1 MITVSHGSD
10 VCHLAA
16 DSFFKLSYGVRPSFG
31 CFTMG
36 ASTAQA
42 AVTAG
47 TSATLQLAGASL
59 YNIYPVKC
67 EVGDAL
73 SPAIGRIYF
82 ADERVMWPFYYG
94 SQDYNTYRQNR
105 PLARDIAGGETDFD
119 LDNLNPHAA
128 IVDLIDGG
136 GGADQVKIAGDYTA
150 VMTNGRILEI
160 RGSSDPD
167 NNGSYTIA
175 SSSYGAPNTTINIP
189 TGSLTDAAAT
199 GGTAGVIWT
208 FTEIFEDIFE
218 TTLGLAGANYTL
230 QLQAVGGAAP
240 TRKPRNIRG
249 KNLPVPEILQQLLMQ
264 ANCFLA
270 VDLLTNPP
278 HYQVMPIGDED
289 TWQAA
294 LTYRI
299 GEISTLA
306 GVHYRSLQNVNTNKN
321 PGSETD
327 WWTILL
333 SHNVREI
340 LISPKSSRSAAAKM
354 LTSKPHFEDDG
365 FYETRGA
372 ASSIGGT
379 GNYYVPASYEAYY
392 EATVIKNAA
401 FLASMGSELSEEYK
415 LSFQNSWYDI
425 RYAGALPLS
434 LGRGAQEVIWELTG
448 QEGFTTRIRSFR
460 PREQAFPQKHTLFAH
475 DRYWGAGGG
484 DRRRLAY
491 CKTDAPDASSIVC
504 YMDTDGTGDE
514 ITVECLIINGSSLM
528 YAAPFL
534 HDGDPI
540 IVGQI
545 FVDGTATWYCTNIE
559 FNGARYM
566 P

>member
-36 ASTAQA
+36 ASAAQT

-47 TSATLQLAGASL
+47 TSATLQLAGTSL

-94 SQDYNTYRQNR
+94 SQDYNTYKLDRSSS
-105 PLARDIAGGETDFD
+105 RDIAGGETDFD
-119 LDNLNPHAA
+119 LDNLSSYAT
-128 IVDLIDGG
+128 VDLIDGG
-136 GGADQVKIAGDYTA
+136 GGDDQIKIAGDHT
-150 VMTNGRILEI
+150 LEFTSGTTLKLE
-160 RGSSDPD
+160 GSSEPLND
-167 NNGSYTIA
+167 GTYLVS

-189 TGSLTDAAAT
+189 TGSLTDDTAT
-199 GGTAGVIWT
+199 GGTTAAEWT
-208 FTEIFEDIFE
+208 FTKIFEDIFE

-306 GVHYRSLQNVNTNKN
+306 GVHYRSLQNANTNKN
-321 PGSETD
+321 PGSETA

-354 LTSKPHFEDDG
+354 LTSKPYFEDDG

-392 EATVIKNAA
+392 EAAVIKNAA
-401 FLASMGSELSEEYK
+401 FLASMGNELSEEYS
-415 LSFQNSWYDI
+415 LSFHNSWYDI

-434 LGRGAQEVIWELTG
+434 LGRGAQEVTWELTG
-448 QEGFTTRIRSFR
+448 QEGFTTRMRSFR
-460 PREQAFPQKHTLFAH
+460 PREEAFPQKHTLFAYGAH
-475 DRYWGAGGG
+475 WGANGNL
-484 DRRRLAY
+484 RLAFA
-491 CKTDAPDASSIVC
+491 KTDAPNSDEIDC
-504 YMDTDGTGDE
+504 YLGTDGTGE
-514 ITVECLIINGSSLM
+514 EVTVKCRIANGSSLM
-528 YAAPFL
+528 YASPYL
-534 HDGDPI
+534 KDGDAFLAVKI
-540 IVGQI
+540 
-545 FVDGTATWYCTNIE
+545 DGVWESTNL
-559 FNGARYM
+559 FNGAKFVT
-566 P
+566 